1 MADGSRD
8 VRMNPDSH
16 TSIEHGPSYRAAFG
30 QMQPAASGAPW
41 LQVLRERALE
51 EFIDRGF
58 PTTAEEDWRYT
69 DLTRVAQRSFDYLDG
84 APQEPLEDYG
94 GIVEKQGLRLPN
106 MHALVFVNGIYQ
118 PDYSPSGTLPN
129 GVYVSRFNNLV
140 EQQTEWLERGLGAI
154 ADIGDWHLAALN
166 TAFLNDGVI
175 LVTEDDKQLTET
187 LYVLN
192 IAVGQK
198 TTVQPRLLISLGR
211 GSSATVV
218 EHYLSTGPSFTN
230 AITEIHCGPGAQ
242 LEYCKLQQ
250 EHESAFHLAAQ
261 HVRLD
266 EDSRFHGV
274 NVDLGGQ
281 LSRNDLQVE
290 LRGKGAETSLHGLF
304 MAQGNAHIDNHTL
317 LDHAAPHCMSRE
329 DYHGVLADKARGIF
343 NGKVLVQIGA
353 QKTDA
358 ELQSRNLLL
367 SPGAEINTKPE
378 LEIYADDVKCSHGA
392 TTGQLDKDAM
402 FYLRAKGISQLEARD
417 MLVAAFTR
425 VIIEQIDSAELR
437 EPVAAAVAQRLA
449 HADLEPLS

>member
-1 MADGSRD
+1 MS
-8 VRMNPDSH
+8 PDSR
-16 TSIEHGPSYRAAFG
+16 TSIEHAQSYRAAFS
-30 QMQPAASGAPW
+30 QMQPTATTAPW
-41 LQVLRERALE
+41 LQALRKRALQ

-69 DLTRVAQRSFDYLDG
+69 DLTCVAQRSFDYLDG
-84 APQEPLEDYG
+84 SPQERVNDYG
-94 GIVEKQGLRLPN
+94 AIVEEQGLQLPN

-118 PDYSPSGTLPN
+118 PNYSPSQRLPN
-129 GVYVSRFNNLV
+129 GVYVGRFNDLV
-140 EQQTEWLERGLGAI
+140 EQRAEWLERGLGTI
-154 ADIGDWHLAALN
+154 ADIGDCCLAALN
-166 TAFLNDGVI
+166 TAFLNDGAI
-175 LVTEDDKQLTET
+175 LLTDDDKQLNET

-192 IAVGQK
+192 IAVGHK

-230 AITEIHCGPGAQ
+230 AITEIHCSTGAH
-242 LEYCKLQQ
+242 LKYCKLQQ
-250 EHESAFHLAAQ
+250 EHESAYHVAGQ
-261 HVRLD
+261 HVQLD
-266 EDSRFHGV
+266 ENSRFHGV
-274 NVDLGGQ
+274 NVDLGAQ

-304 MAQGNAHIDNHTL
+304 MAQGNGHIDNHTL
-317 LDHAAPHCMSRE
+317 LDHAAPHCRSRE
-329 DYHGVLADKARGIF
+329 DYRGVLAGKGRGIF
-343 NGKVLVQIGA
+343 NGKVMVQVGA

-367 SPGAEINTKPE
+367 SQGAEINTKPE

-402 FYLRAKGISQLEARD
+402 FYLQSKGISQLEARG
-417 MLVAAFTR
+417 MLVSAFTEE
-425 VIIEQIDSAELR
+425 IIEQIGNTELR
-437 EPVAAAVAQRLA
+437 KPVAAAVEQRLA